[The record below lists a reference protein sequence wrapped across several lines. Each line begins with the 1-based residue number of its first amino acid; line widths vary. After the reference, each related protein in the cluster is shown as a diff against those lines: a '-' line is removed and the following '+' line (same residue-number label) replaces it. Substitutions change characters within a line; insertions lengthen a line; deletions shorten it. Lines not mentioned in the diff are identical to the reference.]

1 MKLKYSIIPKLCR
14 LTAKEMDLLLY
25 MVRIQDQKT
34 GAVEGVYY
42 RNVMEASGMCKQ
54 SFYNALR
61 GLEKKGVIT
70 SEKETDMDYD
80 IQILGNG
87 FPNEAEWHKGYVKL
101 NRSAFRSKAF
111 KALKAH
117 EKYMLLEFLKG
128 THENGHSIQIGVDTL
143 YQKFM
148 DILGVSKRVIRGYLH
163 NLKKFF
169 SIGVKDGKYYITYL
183 HSVFRDAYGPDV
195 KSEESIYLEHLVKKE
210 CWRKHIAGDEAAL
223 EDTAGLVKQY
233 RQRYGRGTE
242 AMIGLLMACVEQS
255 IQGLG
260 RKMRRLQPR
269 YINKLIQ
276 EAIRKEEGPM

>member
-1 MKLKYSIIPKLCR
+1 
-14 LTAKEMDLLLY
+14 
-25 MVRIQDQKT
+25 
-34 GAVEGVYY
+34 
-42 RNVMEASGMCKQ
+42 
-54 SFYNALR
+54 
-61 GLEKKGVIT
+61 
-70 SEKETDMDYD
+70 
-80 IQILGNG
+80 
-87 FPNEAEWHKGYVKL
+87 
-101 NRSAFRSKAF
+101 
-111 KALKAH
+111 
-117 EKYMLLEFLKG
+117 MLLEFLKG

-260 RKMRRLQPR
+260 RKMRRLQPK

>member
-1 MKLKYSIIPKLCR
+1 MKLKYSIISKLCG

-34 GAVEGVYY
+34 GTVEGVYY
-42 RNVMEASGMCKQ
+42 RDVMEEAGMCKQ

-61 GLEKKGVIT
+61 GLERKGIIV

-80 IQILGNG
+80 IQILENG
-87 FPNEAEWHKGYVKL
+87 FPDEKEWHKGYVKL
-101 NRSAFRSKAF
+101 SRSAFQSKEF
-111 KALKAH
+111 RGLKAH

-128 THENGHSIQIGVDTL
+128 THENGHSLQIGADTL

-148 DILGVSKRVIRGYLH
+148 GILGVSKRVIRGYLH

-169 SIGVKDGKYYITYL
+169 SIGVRGGKYYITYL
-183 HSVFRDAYGPDV
+183 HSVFREAHGPNV
-195 KSEESIYLEHLVKKE
+195 KSEESIYLEHLVEKE
-210 CWRKHIAGDEAAL
+210 CWRKHITGDEAAM

-233 RQRYGRGTE
+233 RQIYGRGTE
-242 AMIGLLMACVEQS
+242 AMIGLLMACVEYS
-255 IQGLG
+255 VQGVE
-260 RKMRRLQPR
+260 RKKRRLQPK

-276 EAIRKEEGPM
+276 EALRKEDGPM